1 MQEAG
6 MSSQEAEPYAYY
18 GPPQSA
24 TSESRLEWVLEETT
38 RSRRFLGA
46 MVVGPQGTPI
56 ANKGFEQPALVAA
69 MAPEFIRLL
78 GRLKEGLP
86 EPESEAGRPP
96 GEAVSFAGFGEP
108 VGEADV
114 PSPEYTAASLG
125 RDMKLLFR
133 PLDVQGRGMTLVLLT
148 QALSANT
155 DAVLEGIGRAVSTCL
170 VTDWSRSSEG

>member
-1 MQEAG
+1 MDP
-6 MSSQEAEPYAYY
+6 QEAEPNDPY
-18 GPPQSA
+18 GPPKAA

-56 ANKGFEQPALVAA
+56 ANRGFEQPELVAA

-78 GRLKEGLP
+78 SRLEEGLP
-86 EPESEAGRPP
+86 KEEAPSGRPA

-108 VGEADV
+108 VAQAKA
-114 PSPEYTAASLG
+114 PEYTAASLG
-125 RDMKLLFR
+125 SERKLLFR
-133 PLDVQGRGMTLVLLT
+133 PLEVQGQTMTLVLLS
-148 QALSANT
+148 QGLSSNT

-170 VTDWSRSSEG
+170 VTDWSRSAEE